1 MPSKSKGKKTQSKS
15 KKTQSRSNK
24 TQNNTASK
32 IIAENNARMEKKK
45 KAAEQQKDLEKIKET
60 ENNITIMI
68 NRRWNDSRVLIDEK
82 RELDTLISNYR
93 SKYGEPTSGR
103 STKNKRK
110 GKKGKKGKKRKK
122 GGTGTRTRTAT
133 KTKTRK
139 KYNIKHHDMAYA

>member
-1 MPSKSKGKKTQSKS
+1 
-15 KKTQSRSNK
+15 
-24 TQNNTASK
+24 
-32 IIAENNARMEKKK
+32 MEKKK

-110 GKKGKKGKKRKK
+110 GKKG
-122 GGTGTRTRTAT
+122 GTGPRTRRATRT
-133 KTKTRK
+133 KTKTKRN
-139 KYNIKHHDMAYA
+139 YNIKNHEIHLF

>member
-15 KKTQSRSNK
+15 KKTQSRSKK

-82 RELDTLISNYR
+82 RELDALISNYR

-110 GKKGKKGKKRKK
+110 GKKGGT
-122 GGTGTRTRTAT
+122 GTGTRTRRAIRT
-133 KTKTRK
+133 KTKTKRN
-139 KYNIKHHDMAYA
+139 YNIKNHEIHIF

>member
-110 GKKGKKGKKRKK
+110 GKKG
-122 GGTGTRTRTAT
+122 GTGPRTRRATRT
-133 KTKTRK
+133 KTKTKRNYK
-139 KYNIKHHDMAYA
+139 IKHHEIHVF